1 MRRYFAHV
9 QLLLQNDH
17 SSHKTRQRMD
27 PHLDRPWKAA
37 NLELH
42 ISWVLERRVFHLLL
56 PNLLASNC
64 QREEVLAV
72 LLPVADLDPRP
83 LSNIGNRVAKYNIPG
98 TGLVVII
105 AEMPSQDNLW
115 RTDTYMNSCIA
126 PNVNK
131 KGNKNL
137 PWGFQ
142 FEMLLWV

>member
-1 MRRYFAHV
+1 MCNYFCKTTTLRTKPGRGWTLTWTVPGRQPILSFTLVGFLSAGSFT
-9 QLLLQNDH
+9 
-17 SSHKTRQRMD
+17 SS
-27 PHLDRPWKAA
+27 
-37 NLELH
+37 
-42 ISWVLERRVFHLLL
+42 VLL

-64 QREEVLAV
+64 QREEVFAV
-72 LLPVADLDPRP
+72 LLLVADLDPRP
-83 LSNIGNRVAKYNIPG
+83 LVNFGNRVAKYNIPG